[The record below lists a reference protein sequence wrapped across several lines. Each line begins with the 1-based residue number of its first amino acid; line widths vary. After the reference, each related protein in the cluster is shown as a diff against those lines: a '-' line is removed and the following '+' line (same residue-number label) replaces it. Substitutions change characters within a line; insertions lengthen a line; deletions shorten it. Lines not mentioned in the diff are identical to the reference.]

1 MMTNAKGE
9 QLERM
14 IDAVMKMKKIDAAA
28 LRQAYAG

>member
-1 MMTNAKGE
+1 LTNAKGE

-14 IDAVMKMKKIDAAA
+14 INAVMKMKKLDVAA

>member
-9 QLERM
+9 QLERVM
-14 IDAVMKMKKIDAAA
+14 DAVMKMRKFDVAA